1 VEQEEILGLLKKM
14 GKDPSRLIFEDELT
28 GIHNRRFLG
37 NYFEF
42 KVDWTSLAKNPV
54 SLIMI
59 DLDKFKDINDTYGH
73 QAGDE
78 TLVYIA
84 GLLTRAA
91 GDAGIPV
98 RYAGDEFM
106 ILLHGAGKAQSLAV
120 AQSLLEL
127 VHSQP
132 CYRDEKA
139 GDVRCTLS
147 MGVATAPHDAAD
159 ARSLIQRADEAL
171 YHAKNTGRDR
181 VVDASDT
188 DPATAQAKEALLSRS
203 GISTAGRKGQLAQI
217 VGFLRKFIQRQS
229 QFVIV
234 EGAPGMGKSTFL
246 DSIDRTV
253 GKTSLNR
260 VKVAGRA
267 PELFRPY
274 YLATDILLSLLDQ
287 QADKGVGVL
296 KGLSPEEEE
305 ALAFVLPQ
313 LVDGDLPPP
322 ADETFVREMI
332 FTTFLRLFP
341 RLVDEKPLVILV
353 DDLHLADEATLLLF
367 RSLLLKSKS
376 PVFLCGATADPRQSA
391 EAELTPVE
399 RFRAAYTEE
408 LSIGK
413 IRLTPLTEQDVEE
426 HITSIFSDAKLPG
439 GMARELS
446 IASQGNPLFLSEI
459 VQKLVQD
466 RKIGRKSGSWVV
478 KEPEQGYLPRSIE
491 EIVSQK
497 VASLDAESRAIL
509 DTVSAYGENVSL
521 SVLTGT
527 SEQREARVL
536 DFLDKAVEQGL
547 VSMEFVQDDE
557 KVRILGSQVAKL
569 VYGGIAPGQLEALHE
584 RIGNYQESLHQEGLL
599 PSAAILAFHFQR
611 SANLEKAGKYEQV
624 QARHNSLV
632 FDSREAALYS
642 GEGPDVLEEDEPLD
656 DGSLARVPDMVR
668 FFLVALRNTKLYPT
682 GSDLTAKAVDRLYE
696 VVGQILSRNLRFHI
710 YMEEEVFFANS
721 QEVNTEEWRA
731 TADTFSTL
739 FKRLELKGM
748 VLKQDLSRDELFKMI
763 EMLSKVDRKQIK
775 DGFWIRLMRDE
786 GFSHVMLRQVRY
798 ALKQGIAPVQ
808 AALAPEKDALPGL
821 GENELRLAA
830 NVVRYF
836 LGAASKMKLYPPD
849 GPVAAVAI
857 DQVTA
862 ALEAFFSLH
871 DVLSLAQVG
880 DALLVNGVRAE
891 APDFEKIS
899 GGFLRFLSSLC
910 LNSITFYPQASRSDF
925 VAFFSAMK
933 SLPHGEVDSDY
944 WLKVAADSGMQGVQ
958 LNESVYAVAQTQFK
972 SDAPEEEPQGGE
984 EEGFTLQVEVPLHQG
999 GQPSGGLHADA
1010 AAGELARVLED
1021 QPEAEEVSPDAVV
1034 QTIRE
1039 AVLGGKMKNAL
1050 AGLDRLASLYV
1061 AADEKEKQSVGQAF
1075 ETLAQMPE
1083 LGASIEFAEM
1093 LSEMT
1098 LKFASEEESFNP
1110 LSLLAGAAREA
1121 GFNLVRL
1128 GAYEKA
1134 VPVMGRLSM
1143 RKDSLKQAGAPLA
1156 DAFDLSLPTGIQRL
1170 VAQDVVNADEARRG
1184 AAVGFLASLGQSAAE
1199 AFLDIIRTTDDLRAR
1214 QVAASFLVKGGPEA
1228 VALFKE
1234 DIVSLPQPEE
1244 RVRLLEVAD
1253 SITRDLSAELAL
1265 AIEDSNTAVRQA
1277 GFALAERLGG
1287 KACAKLVLGYLG
1299 HEDETVVLG
1308 AVRTLVRLN
1317 FSGAANEIVA
1327 LALGPG
1333 SEKIRAAACSAMGQ
1347 MGLASGVEAL
1357 AKIVLPRGFWIFKKF
1372 NSPYLRSAAA
1382 YALAK
1387 IPDEKAAQVLAK
1399 LTNDKDD
1406 RVREAARKALGYK
1419 AGKPQA

>member
-1 VEQEEILGLLKKM
+1 MEQAEILELLKKM

-42 KVDWTSLAKNPV
+42 KVDWSSLAKNPV

-73 QAGDE
+73 QAGDQA
-78 TLVYIA
+78 LVYIA
-84 GLLTRAA
+84 GLLARAA

-120 AQSLLEL
+120 AQNLLDL

-132 CYRDEKA
+132 CYHDEKA

-147 MGVATAPHDAAD
+147 MGVATAPHDASD

-171 YHAKNTGRDR
+171 YHAKNTGRNR

-203 GISTAGRKGQLAQI
+203 GVSTSGRKGQLAQI

-246 DSIDRTV
+246 ESIDRTI

-267 PELFRPY
+267 SELFRPY
-274 YLATDILLSLLDQ
+274 YLATDILLGLLNR
-287 QADKGVGVL
+287 QADKGVEIL

-305 ALAFVLPQ
+305 ALGFVLPQ
-313 LVDGDLPPP
+313 LVGGELPQA
-322 ADETFVREMI
+322 ADEAFVREMI

-353 DDLHLADEATLLLF
+353 DDLHLVDEATLLLF

-391 EAELTPVE
+391 EEELTPVE

-426 HITSIFSDAKLPG
+426 HISSIFSDAKLPE

-446 IASQGNPLFLSEI
+446 DASQGNPLFLSEI
-459 VQKLVQD
+459 IQKLVQD
-466 RKIGRKSGSWVV
+466 RKISRKSGSWIVQA
-478 KEPEQGYLPRSIE
+478 PEQGYLPRSIE

-497 VASLDAESRAIL
+497 VASLDAESRAVL

-536 DFLDKAVEQGL
+536 EFLDKAVEQGL

-569 VYGGIAPGQLEALHE
+569 VYGGIGSQHLEALHE
-584 RIGNYQESLHQEGLL
+584 RIGNYQESLHQEGLI

-611 SANLEKAGKYEQV
+611 SANLEKAGKYEQI

-642 GEGPDVLEEDEPLD
+642 GEGPDILDEDEPLD
-656 DGSLARVPDMVR
+656 DASMLRIPDLVR
-668 FFLVALRNTKLYPT
+668 FFLIALRNTKLYPT
-682 GSDLTAKAVDRLYE
+682 GSDLTAKAVDRLFE
-696 VVGQILSRNLRFHI
+696 TVGQILSRNSRIHL
-710 YMEEEVFFANS
+710 YMEEEIFFTNS
-721 QEVNTEEWRA
+721 QEVHTDEWRS

-739 FKRLELKGM
+739 FKRLELKGI
-748 VLKQDLSRDELFKMI
+748 VLKQGLSREELFKMI
-763 EMLSKVDRKQIK
+763 EVLSKVDRKQIK

-798 ALKQGIAPVQ
+798 ALKQGVAPAP
-808 AALAPEKDALPGL
+808 AALTPETGDQSDL
-821 GENELRLAA
+821 GEQELRLAA
-830 NVVRYF
+830 NVVRHF

-857 DQVTA
+857 DQVSAT
-862 ALEAFFSLH
+862 LEAFFSLH

-880 DALLVNGVRAE
+880 DALLINGVRTE
-891 APDFEKIS
+891 AKEFEKIS
-899 GGFLRFLSSLC
+899 EGFLRFLSSLG
-910 LNSITFYPQASRSDF
+910 LNSITFYPKASKADF

-933 SLPHGEVDSDY
+933 NIPRCDIDAGY
-944 WLKVAADSGMQGVQ
+944 WLKVAADSGMQGIQ

-972 SDAPEEEPQGGE
+972 ADAQEEQQPQD
-984 EEGFTLQVEVPLHQG
+984 EGFALQVEVPLQQTGHPTG
-999 GQPSGGLHADA
+999 DLHADA
-1010 AAGELARVLED
+1010 AAEELAKALDD
-1021 QPEAEEVSPDAVV
+1021 QPEVEEISPDALVRA
-1034 QTIRE
+1034 IRE
-1039 AVLGGKMKNAL
+1039 AVLGGNMKDAL
-1050 AGLDRLASLYV
+1050 ASLDRLASLY
-1061 AADEKEKQSVGQAF
+1061 AGADEKERQALGLAF
-1075 ETLAQMPE
+1075 ESLSQMSE
-1083 LGASIEFAEM
+1083 LGASIEFAQM
-1093 LSEMT
+1093 LSEKV
-1098 LKFASEEESFNP
+1098 LHFASDEKDFKP
-1110 LSLLAGAAREA
+1110 LSLLAGAARES

-1134 VPVMGRLSM
+1134 SPIMGRLSAI
-1143 RKDSLKQAGAPLA
+1143 KDDLTAAKDKLA
-1156 DAFDLSLPTGIQRL
+1156 DAVDLSLPTGIQRL

-1184 AAVGFLASLGQSAAE
+1184 AVVSFLASLGQSAAE
-1199 AFLDIIRTTDDLRAR
+1199 AFLDILRTTDDLRAR
-1214 QVAASFLVKGGPEA
+1214 QVAASFLVKGGQEA
-1228 VALFKE
+1228 VARFKE

-1253 SITRDLSAELAL
+1253 SITRDLAPEMAF
-1265 AIEDSNTAVRQA
+1265 AIEDSSAPVRQA

-1287 KACAKLVLGYLG
+1287 KASAKLVLGYLG

-1308 AVRTLVRLN
+1308 AVRTLARLN
-1317 FSGAANEIVA
+1317 FPESAEGLVA
-1327 LALGPG
+1327 LIVE
-1333 SEKIRAAACSAMGQ
+1333 SKNEKVRAAACSAIGQ

-1357 AKIVLPRGFWIFKKF
+1357 AKIVLPKGFWIFKKQ

-1382 YALAK
+1382 WALAK
-1387 IPDEKAAQVLAK
+1387 IADENALRVLEK
-1399 LTNDKDD
+1399 LVKDKDA
-1406 RVREAARKALGYK
+1406 RVRDAARKALDYK
-1419 AGKPQA
+1419 EDNPKG

>member
-1 VEQEEILGLLKKM
+1 MEQDELLEMLKKM

-28 GIHNRRFLG
+28 GINNRRFLG

-42 KVDWTSLAKNPV
+42 KVDWDSLTKNPV

-73 QAGDE
+73 QAGDQA
-78 TLVYIA
+78 LVYIA
-84 GLLTRAA
+84 ELLKQAA

-120 AQSLLEL
+120 AQNLLDM
-127 VHSQP
+127 VHAQP
-132 CYRDEKA
+132 CYCDEKA
-139 GDVRCTLS
+139 GEVRCTLS
-147 MGVATAPHDAAD
+147 MGVATAPHDAAE

-188 DPATAQAKEALLSRS
+188 DPATAQAKAALLSRS
-203 GISTAGRKGQLAQI
+203 GVSTSGRKGQLAQI

-246 DSIDRTV
+246 ESIDRTI
-253 GKTSLNR
+253 GKTSLTR

-274 YLATDILLSLLDQ
+274 YLATDILLSLLDRQ
-287 QADKGVGVL
+287 PDKGL
-296 KGLSPEEEE
+296 EIIKGLSPEEEE
-305 ALAFVLPQ
+305 SLGFVLPQ
-313 LVDGDLPPP
+313 LVGGALPQPT
-322 ADETFVREMI
+322 DEAFAREMI

-353 DDLHLADEATLLLF
+353 DDLHMVDEATLLLF

-376 PVFLCGATADPRQSA
+376 PVFLCGATADPRQSS

-426 HITSIFSDAKLPG
+426 HMASIFSDAKLPE

-446 IASQGNPLFLSEI
+446 AASQGNPLFLSEMI
-459 VQKLVQD
+459 QKLVQD
-466 RKIGRKSGSWVV
+466 RKISRKSGSWVV
-478 KEPEQGYLPRSIE
+478 QAPEQGYLPRSIE
-491 EIVSQK
+491 EIVSHK

-536 DFLDKAVEQGL
+536 EFLDKAVEQGL

-569 VYGGIAPGQLEALHE
+569 VYGGIGSQHLESLHE
-584 RIGNYQESLHQEGLL
+584 RIGNYQESLHQEGLI

-611 SANLEKAGKYEQV
+611 SANLEKAGKYEQI

-642 GEGPDVLEEDEPLD
+642 GEGPDILDEDEPLD
-656 DGSLARVPDMVR
+656 DASMVRVPDLVR
-668 FFLVALRNTKLYPT
+668 FFLIALRNTKLYPK
-682 GSDLTAKAVDRLYE
+682 GSDLTAKAIDRLFGT
-696 VVGQILSRNLRFHI
+696 VDQILSRNPRIHL
-710 YMEEEVFFANS
+710 YMEEEIFFTNS
-721 QEVNTEEWRA
+721 QQVNTDEWRS

-739 FKRLELKGM
+739 FKRLELKGI
-748 VLKQDLSRDELFKMI
+748 VLKQGLSREELFKMI
-763 EMLSKVDRKQIK
+763 EVLSKVDRKQIK

-786 GFSHVMLRQVRY
+786 VFGHVMLRQVRY
-798 ALKQGIAPVQ
+798 ALKQGVAPAPV
-808 AALAPEKDALPGL
+808 ALTPEKGDQQDL
-821 GENELRLAA
+821 GEQELRLAA
-830 NVVRYF
+830 NVVRHF

-857 DQVTA
+857 DQVSAT
-862 ALEAFFSLH
+862 LEAFFSLH
-871 DVLSLAQVG
+871 EVLSLAQVG
-880 DALLVNGVRAE
+880 DALLVNGVRTE
-891 APDFEKIS
+891 AKEFEKIS
-899 GGFLRFLSSLC
+899 EGFLRFLSSLG
-910 LNSITFYPQASRSDF
+910 LNSITFYPQASKADF

-933 SLPHGEVDSDY
+933 NAPRCEIDSAY
-944 WLKVAADSGMQGVQ
+944 WLKVAADSGMQGIQ

-972 SDAPEEEPQGGE
+972 ADASEDEQPPQD
-984 EEGFTLQVEVPLHQG
+984 EGFALQVEVPLHHEGHPTGDLQ
-999 GQPSGGLHADA
+999 ADA
-1010 AAGELARVLED
+1010 AAGELAKALDE
-1021 QPEAEEVSPDAVV
+1021 QPEAEEISPDALVRA
-1034 QTIRE
+1034 IRE
-1039 AVLGGKMKNAL
+1039 AVLGGNAKDAL
-1050 AGLDRLASLYV
+1050 AGLDRLASLY
-1061 AADEKEKQSVGQAF
+1061 AGADEKERQSLGLAF
-1075 ETLAQMPE
+1075 EALSQMSE
-1083 LGASIEFAEM
+1083 LGASIEFAQM
-1093 LSEMT
+1093 LSEKA
-1098 LKFASEEESFNP
+1098 LHFASDEGDFKP
-1110 LSLLAGAAREA
+1110 LSLLANAAREA

-1134 VPVMGRLSM
+1134 SPIMGRLSGI
-1143 RKDSLKQAGAPLA
+1143 KDNLAAAKDKLA
-1156 DAFDLSLPTGIQRL
+1156 DAVDLSLPTGIQRL

-1199 AFLDIIRTTDDLRAR
+1199 AFLDILRTTDDLRAR
-1214 QVAASFLVKGGPEA
+1214 QVAASFLVKGGQEA
-1228 VALFKE
+1228 VARFKE

-1253 SITRDLSAELAL
+1253 SITRDLAPEMAF
-1265 AIEDSNTAVRQA
+1265 AIEDSSAPVRQA

-1287 KACAKLVLGYLG
+1287 KASAKLVLGYLG
-1299 HEDETVVLG
+1299 HEDEAVVLG
-1308 AVRTLVRLN
+1308 AVRTLSRLN
-1317 FSGAANEIVA
+1317 FPESADGL
-1327 LALGPG
+1327 LALIAEAG
-1333 SEKIRAAACSAMGQ
+1333 SEKVQAAACSAIGQ

-1357 AKIVLPRGFWIFKKF
+1357 AKIILPRGFWIFKKQ

-1382 YALAK
+1382 WALAK
-1387 IPDEKAAQVLAK
+1387 ISDENALRVLGR
-1399 LTNDKDD
+1399 LVNDKDA
-1406 RVREAARKALGYK
+1406 RVREAARKAIDYK
-1419 AGKPQA
+1419 EDNPKR